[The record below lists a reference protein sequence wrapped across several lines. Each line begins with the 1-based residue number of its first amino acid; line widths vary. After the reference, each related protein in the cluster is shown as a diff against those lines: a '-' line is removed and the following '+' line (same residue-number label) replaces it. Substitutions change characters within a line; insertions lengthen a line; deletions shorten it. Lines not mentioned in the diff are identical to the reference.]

1 LKATIG
7 IGRIIEIWTM
17 QAIKDFK
24 ILVGFLLA
32 VTMLV
37 TTVHGVFA
45 APEPITGTVQSVTL
59 ETNTNTA
66 VTTVLIILLDSDVAH
81 TVRINID
88 SAIALGLVTLGGDG
102 NPIINE
108 EILGQL
114 IEVDPTIVITDE
126 QEKQHPVGDAL
137 ATFFS
142 DIVDLDYETIM
153 AVYDEGTGFGVIAQA
168 LWLTRKLN
176 GNSEIF
182 LTIIDAKK
190 SKDFSAFVFEDGTIP
205 TNWGQLKQAILNGK
219 NGKPSVTLA
228 ANNNNEG
235 GNGNNGNSNNDNGNG
250 KNKNKDKDKN
260 NRENNNQRNNRD
272 R

>member
-1 LKATIG
+1 MI
-7 IGRIIEIWTM
+7 
-17 QAIKDFK
+17 DFK
-24 ILVGFLLA
+24 ILVGVLLA
-32 VTMLV
+32 VAMLA

-45 APEPITGTVQSVTL
+45 APEAEAITGTVQSVTL
-59 ETNTNTA
+59 ETNTDTA
-66 VTTVLIILLDSDVAH
+66 VTTVLITLLDNEVTQ
-81 TVRINID
+81 TVRINIE
-88 SAIALGLVTLGGDG
+88 SAIALGLVTLGVDG
-102 NPIINE
+102 NPVINE
-108 EILGQL
+108 AILGQL
-114 IEVDPTIVITDE
+114 IEVESTIIITDE

-153 AVYDEGTGFGVIAQA
+153 AVHHEGTGFGVIAQA
-168 LWLTRKLN
+168 LWLTRKLD
-176 GNSEIF
+176 GNAEIF

-190 SKDFSAFVFEDGTIP
+190 SKDFSAFILEDGTIP
-205 TNWGQLKQAILNGK
+205 ANWGQFKQAILNGK
-219 NGKPSVTLA
+219 KGKPSVTLA
-228 ANNNNEG
+228 ENNNNEG

>member
-1 LKATIG
+1 
-7 IGRIIEIWTM
+7 M
-17 QAIKDFK
+17 QAMKDFK

-32 VTMLV
+32 VAMLA

-45 APEPITGTVQSVTL
+45 APEAITGTVQSVTL

-66 VTTVLIILLDSDVAH
+66 VTTVIITLLDNDVAQ

-114 IEVDPTIVITDE
+114 IEVDATIIITDE

-142 DIVDLDYETIM
+142 DIVDLDYATIM
-153 AVYDEGTGFGVIAQA
+153 AVHEEGTGFGVIAQA
-168 LWLTRKLN
+168 LWLTRKLD
-176 GNSEIF
+176 GNAEIF

-190 SKDFSAFVFEDGTIP
+190 SKDFSAFVLEDGTIP
-205 TNWGQLKQAILNGK
+205 TNWGQLKQAILDGK
-219 NGKPSVTLA
+219 KGKPSVTLA
-228 ANNNNEG
+228 ANNNEG
-235 GNGNNGNSNNDNGNG
+235 GNGNNNSNNDNGNG

>member
-1 LKATIG
+1 
-7 IGRIIEIWTM
+7 M
-17 QAIKDFK
+17 KDYK

-32 VTMLV
+32 VAMLA

-45 APEPITGTVQSVTL
+45 ASEAITGTVQSVTL
-59 ETNTNTA
+59 ETNTDTA
-66 VTTVLIILLDSDVAH
+66 VTTVLITLLDNEVTH
-81 TVRINID
+81 TVRINIE
-88 SAIALGLVTLGGDG
+88 SAIALGLVTLGVDG
-102 NPIINE
+102 NPVINE
-108 EILGQL
+108 AILGQL
-114 IEVDPTIVITDE
+114 IEVESTIIITDE

-153 AVYDEGTGFGVIAQA
+153 AVYAEGTGFGVIAQA
-168 LWLTRKLN
+168 LWLTRKLD
-176 GNSEIF
+176 GNAEIF

-190 SKDFSAFVFEDGTIP
+190 SRDFSAFVLEDGTIP
-205 TNWGQLKQAILNGK
+205 ANWGQFKQAILNGK
-219 NGKPSVTLA
+219 KGKPSVTLA
-228 ANNNNEG
+228 EHNNNEG
-235 GNGNNGNSNNDNGNG
+235 GNGNNDNSNNNNGNG